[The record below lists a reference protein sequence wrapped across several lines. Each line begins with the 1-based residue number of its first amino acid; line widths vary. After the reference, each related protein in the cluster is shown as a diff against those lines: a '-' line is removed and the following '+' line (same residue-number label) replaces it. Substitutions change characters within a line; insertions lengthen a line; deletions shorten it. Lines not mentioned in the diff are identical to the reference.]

1 VFYFSAHIVH
11 VSIDAKQEK
20 LYRRYDRKHEY
31 RIQVCED
38 SYKYSDKMCVIRYT
52 QCICKTPA
60 PNWQPIL
67 KSMSDFHVT
76 DICTSD
82 LSHFFKFSNWH
93 PILKSL
99 GRKHIYL
106 PHAQTAIYDS
116 EVKLFLKQG
125 ISHQLGRGWMQLFD
139 LNARIQQLTWS
150 LIFLWKIFQKPIG
163 LAVLKFPLARQK
175 NHHRTTANFEHCC
188 SRFNCIQPRP
198 SWWDIPCFKNNFTS
212 ES

>member
-93 PILKSL
+93 PILKSMSFFKFL
-99 GRKHIYL
+99 NRLQQCSKLAVVRWWFFCLASGNFK
-106 PHAQTAIYDS
+106 TAS
-116 EVKLFLKQG
+116 
-125 ISHQLGRGWMQLFD
+125 
-139 LNARIQQLTWS
+139 
-150 LIFLWKIFQKPIG
+150 PIG
-163 LAVLKFPLARQK
+163 FWNIFHKKINDHVNCWILAFKS
-175 NHHRTTANFEHCC
+175 N
-188 SRFNCIQPRP
+188 NCIQPRP